1 MIQKTER
8 ARNPETTLHM
18 TDKRLRARVLSQLE
32 HQQDMHTR
40 HNDVDPQGSILFVV
54 VHHYEHQ
61 ERTTK
66 RERERERERERKT
79 HSGMDILGHC
89 RILAPKRW

>member
-66 RERERERERERKT
+66 REREREREKDTLWNGYFGSLQDSCAKT
-79 HSGMDILGHC
+79 VVM
-89 RILAPKRW
+89 